1 MKLFLAVV
9 ATFLIT
15 GPIGIVVGYKMAEV
29 QQYQKGKAHGRND
42 MLEQLHAD
50 IRSHL
55 SHRVAKQ
62 PQTGGPPPQALYG
75 VGGKVIY
82 VTEVNGVSTL
92 ATNP

>member
-1 MKLFLAVV
+1 MKLILAIVV
-9 ATFLIT
+9 TFLIT
-15 GPIGIVVGYKMAEV
+15 GPIGIVVGYKMAEI
-29 QQYQKGKAHGRND
+29 QQYQKGRAHGRAD

-62 PQTGGPPPQALYG
+62 RPTGGPAPKSLYF
-75 VGGKVIY
+75 VNDKIIY
-82 VTEVNGVSTL
+82 VTEVNGIPTL